1 MRKLKIGLA
10 LGAGA
15 ARGWSHIGV
24 INALQRAGIEID
36 IVAGCSIGSLVGAAY
51 ACNRLP
57 ALESWVCSFSNWD
70 VLKLMDLSRAGG
82 LLRGKRYSIITA
94 ALCPSPRL
102 NAASAGLPLLPPI

>member
-24 INALQRAGIEID
+24 INALQQAGIEID

-70 VLKLMDLSRAGG
+70 PSPEPDGPLQAPAATAAGG
-82 LLRGKRYSIITA
+82 KGIQS
-94 ALCPSPRL
+94 
-102 NAASAGLPLLPPI
+102 LPPHYARHRD